1 MIVVMPM
8 AGRGSR
14 FNGSGYD
21 RPKPLIEVEGR
32 PMFVN
37 ALESIKKLAFSKL
50 IIVALKEH
58 EEYFGVKAYIKQHI
72 RYETQLILL
81 DGVTEGQLCTVLAAR
96 DYLNTHEDVLIVS
109 SDTIIDSDLHLDILR
124 KPVGCKGLISVA
136 NMPGTHWSFAK
147 TDAAGKV
154 VEVAEK
160 VRISDH
166 ASTGMYYFAH
176 GRDLV
181 TLGGQIIS
189 NDERTKGEFYVIPVY
204 QKLIDQ
210 GAHVGITQAQ
220 AMWDMGTPDA
230 LSAYLQRSKAR

>member
-1 MIVVMPM
+1 MPM

-21 RPKPLIEVEGR
+21 RPKPLIEVHGK

-50 IIVALKEH
+50 IIITLEEH
-58 EEYFGVKAYIKQHI
+58 RAYFGVDQYIHDLVPYQSQI
-72 RYETQLILL
+72 IGL
-81 DGVTEGQLCTVLAAR
+81 DGVTDGQLSTVLAAKPFI
-96 DYLNTHEDVLIVS
+96 DTQEDVLVVS
-109 SDTIIDSDLHLDILR
+109 SDTIIASDLHLDILR
-124 KPVGCKGLISVA
+124 KPQGCRGLISVA
-136 NMPGTHWSFAK
+136 NMPGAHWSFAK
-147 TDAAGKV
+147 TDDQGRV

-166 ASTGMYYFAH
+166 ASTGMYYFSH
-176 GRDLV
+176 GSDLV
-181 TLGGQIIS
+181 SLGEQMIQ
-189 NDERTKGEFYVIPVY
+189 NNERTKGEFYVIPVY

-210 GAHVGITQAQ
+210 GLHVGITQAH

-230 LSAYLQRSKAR
+230 LGEYLKGV

>member
-21 RPKPLIEVEGR
+21 RPKPLIEVNGR

-50 IIVALKEH
+50 VIITLKEH
-58 EEYFGVKAYIKQHI
+58 QEHFGVEQYVRDLVPYENHI
-72 RYETQLILL
+72 VSL
-81 DGVTEGQLCTVLAAR
+81 DGVTEGQLSTVLAAKPFI
-96 DYLNTHEDVLIVS
+96 NTHEDVLVVS
-109 SDTIIDSDLHLDILR
+109 SDTIIASDLHLDILR
-124 KPVGCKGLISVA
+124 KPTGCKGLISVA
-136 NMPGTHWSFAK
+136 NMPGSHWSFAK
-147 TDAAGKV
+147 TDDEGKV

-166 ASTGMYYFAH
+166 ASTGMYYFSH
-176 GRDLV
+176 GSELV
-181 TLGGQIIS
+181 SLGEEIIR

-210 GAHVGITQAQ
+210 GFHVGITQAH

-230 LSAYLQRSKAR
+230 LQQYLKGV